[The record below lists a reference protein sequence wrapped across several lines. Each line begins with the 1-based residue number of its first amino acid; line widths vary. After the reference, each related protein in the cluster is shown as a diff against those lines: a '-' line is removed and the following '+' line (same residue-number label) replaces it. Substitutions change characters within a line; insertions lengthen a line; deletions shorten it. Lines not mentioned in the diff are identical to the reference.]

1 MALQSNGQ
9 ISLSNISSE
18 MNLIDSNLS
27 LAGLSTH
34 STLNNASANKPNEV
48 APHVLTEFYSYDH
61 SASSTPVLK
70 MIMGST
76 PTTKYRATSE
86 SCEYEPTNE
95 YWHDGDSSI
104 AMVGDKIYADRH
116 GKTPLGSGLMAQRS
130 EEVTQVGAYITGQG
144 QVERMYLCESGGPG
158 DIIKK

>member
-34 STLNNASANKPNEV
+34 STLNDASANKPNEV

-70 MIMGST
+70 MIMGSL
-76 PTTKYRATSE
+76 PTTKYRDPGPD
-86 SCEYEPTNE
+86 SCSYVPVNE

-104 AMVGDKIYADRH
+104 AMAGDKIYIDRD
-116 GKTPLGSGLMAQRS
+116 GTKPLGSGLMAQSS
-130 EEVTQVGAYITGQG
+130 EEVSKVGAYITGSG
-144 QVERMYLCESGGPG
+144 IVEAVYLCEFGG
-158 DIIKK
+158 KK